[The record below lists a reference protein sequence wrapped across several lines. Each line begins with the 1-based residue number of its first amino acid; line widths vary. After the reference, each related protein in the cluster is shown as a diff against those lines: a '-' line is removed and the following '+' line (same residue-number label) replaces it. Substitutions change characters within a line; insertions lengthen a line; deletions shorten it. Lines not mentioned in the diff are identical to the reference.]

1 VPNSTREGEVNQ
13 DVLDEKDAQQMMNG
27 DMNIVVMAPTAYESR
42 LRGMP
47 NVYVWPDMNK
57 HDARY
62 SVTAGAG
69 DGRIPRGPSWVEV
82 GGTPVELE
90 EWFGGLTKSDD
101 HPLRFNGK
109 ALGVYA
115 VAVNTSK
122 GEVVIRRPSM
132 PGGCDQVLG
141 PSGAAPVGGE
151 LPGRSERL
159 PSTYLHKS
167 A

>member
-1 VPNSTREGEVNQ
+1 VPNSTREGEVNHN
-13 DVLDEKDAQQMMNG
+13 VLDEKDAQQMMNG

-101 HPLRFNGK
+101 HPPAIQREGPWGLRC
-109 ALGVYA
+109 
-115 VAVNTSK
+115 
-122 GEVVIRRPSM
+122 RR
-132 PGGCDQVLG
+132 QHV
-141 PSGAAPVGGE
+141 E
-151 LPGRSERL
+151 GRSGD
-159 PSTYLHKS
+159 SS
-167 A
+167 AFDARRV